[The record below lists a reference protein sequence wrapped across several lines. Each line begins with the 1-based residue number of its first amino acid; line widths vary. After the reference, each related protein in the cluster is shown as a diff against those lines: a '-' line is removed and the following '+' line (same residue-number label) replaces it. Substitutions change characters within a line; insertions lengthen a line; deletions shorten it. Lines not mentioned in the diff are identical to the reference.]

1 MIYKFVCYFFALF
14 QYIGERERFLCWLF
28 RVVWQARTVAAMF
41 VYVSERERERE
52 RERVKSFWRIEKK
65 LIIRLSEWCVPSNEM
80 LNDYYTHS

>member
-1 MIYKFVCYFFALF
+1 MCYFFALF

-52 RERVKSFWRIEKK
+52 REKK
-65 LIIRLSEWCVPSNEM
+65 VFEELKKNWLYDYPSGVCQVM
-80 LNDYYTHS
+80 RC

>member
-41 VYVSERERERE
+41 VYVSERERE
-52 RERVKSFWRIEKK
+52 SKK
-65 LIIRLSEWCVPSNEM
+65 FLKNWKKIDYTIIRVVCAK
-80 LNDYYTHS
+80 